1 MHMGCIYIY
10 IIYIYIYFVEVL
22 GGFFSSVF
30 LISSCKN
37 AGDKLL
43 VGRSVHILR

>member
-1 MHMGCIYIY
+1 MGCIYIY
-10 IIYIYIYFVEVL
+10 MFFVEVL
-22 GGFFSSVF
+22 GALFSSVF

-43 VGRSVHILR
+43 VGRNVHILH